1 VRNGPV
7 IIVSELLKK
16 DRLEYIGM
24 IKKSREGLRS
34 LEIAKE
40 ILKEKKIEEKRRLSK
55 ENVLVNRRLRR
66 LTKLGMLVSR
76 KGMYKLTALGHLVID
91 SWDGLSDKID
101 TIEGFGDFFENHVF
115 ESVPREFT
123 SQVFD
128 LRSTELTENASQW
141 EKILGEQIRKTKR
154 KLYSMTTY
162 LHDFPDEILV
172 RKKMK
177 EIDIIV
183 TYQFRKYPRL
193 NYSDEKPLFDK
204 LVEAGAEFRYID
216 LEGRSPIGI
225 RIVDDQWATFLLP
238 KANENRLDRDHA
250 FVGDD
255 PNFVSWC
262 RDLMYHVWHFKAK
275 TLNTDEVIERRKS
288 NRYV

>member
-1 VRNGPV
+1 
-7 IIVSELLKK
+7 
-16 DRLEYIGM
+16 M
-24 IKKSREGLRS
+24 
-34 LEIAKE
+34 
-40 ILKEKKIEEKRRLSK
+40 
-55 ENVLVNRRLRR
+55 
-66 LTKLGMLVSR
+66 
-76 KGMYKLTALGHLVID
+76 ID

-177 EIDIIV
+177 EIDIVV